1 MKSIAV
7 VAAALLLAGPAL
19 AQEDEIGLSPELR
32 KQGEAALASAASF
45 LKSRRNEDGSWSGPD
60 GNKHPAITA
69 LCLAGILRA
78 SPGGETAD
86 GEFARKSLEYLLA
99 VQKEDGGIYETGL
112 RTYETSLSI
121 LGLVEAKN
129 HTGDEEFAK
138 RLDAAIAKARDY
150 LVHLQADEEEGVQPS
165 DPSYGGI
172 GYEGKMHT
180 DLSNTQTVL
189 EALDAAGLPKD
200 HPFYEKARTFIGR
213 CQNFKEANDQAWAGN
228 DAGFVYSPGVSKAGE
243 VERPDGTK
251 GLRSYGSM
259 TYAGLKSYIHAGL
272 TPKDPRVKAA
282 YDWITSHYSIDENP
296 EMGMQGYFYYL
307 HTFAKTFSVLGMDA
321 VEDSEGVVHDWRS
334 ELCEKLVELQTKEGE
349 DAGSWVNETDRWWE
363 GDPVLVTSYV
373 IHALEYA
380 LEGDG

>member
-1 MKSIAV
+1 MSMKPV
-7 VAAALLLAGPAL
+7 VLSLCALLVAGPSL
-19 AQEDEIGLSPELR
+19 AQEDGASSER
-32 KQGEAALASAASF
+32 RQKGEAALAAAVEF
-45 LKSRRNEDGSWSGPD
+45 LKAHRNEDGSWSGPD

-78 SPGGETAD
+78 SETAD
-86 GEFARKSLEYLLA
+86 GEFARKSIDYLLG
-99 VQKEDGGIYETGL
+99 VQKEDGGIYESGL

-121 LGLVEAKN
+121 LGLVEAKH
-129 HTGDEEFAK
+129 HTGDEELQK
-138 RLDAAIAKARDY
+138 RLDAAITKARDY
-150 LVHLQADEEEGVQPS
+150 LVHLQADEEEGVLPS
-165 DPSYGGI
+165 DPTYGGI

-213 CQNFKEANDQAWAGN
+213 CQNFDEANDQAWAGI
-228 DAGFVYSPGVSKAGE
+228 DGGMVYAPGVSKAGE

-282 YDWITSHYSIDENP
+282 YDWITSHYSVDENP

-307 HTFAKTFSVLGMDA
+307 HTFAKTFSVLGMDE
-321 VEDSEGVVHDWRS
+321 VEDSAGVVHDWRA
-334 ELCEKLVELQTKEGE
+334 ELTDKLLELQTKEGE
-349 DAGSWVNETDRWWE
+349 DAGSWVNGTDRWWE
-363 GDPVLVTSYV
+363 GDPVLVTSLV